1 MKDKRGQG
9 ISMEFI
15 IIAAIA
21 LIVLI
26 VIILFFTGG
35 LEKIFGE
42 QKRTIGTVTDQQ
54 KEIWRASCKLYCS
67 LGQRENFVNKEFKG
81 DDNTIFMCP
90 NTPKSGQSLKVE
102 CGECTGT
109 VDSSSTN
116 KDSCS
121 QRKTQEQC
129 KDGCSWTN
137 W

>member
-42 QKRTIGTVTDQQ
+42 QKKTIGTVTDQQ
-54 KEIWRASCKLYCS
+54 KEIWRSTCKLYCS
-67 LGQRENFVNKEFKG
+67 LGQRENFLQKEFKG
-81 DDNTIFMCP
+81 DDNTIFKCP
-90 NTPKSGQSLKVE
+90 KDSLGVE
-102 CGECTGT
+102 CGVCEKTPDPT
-109 VDSSSTN
+109 SNN
-116 KDSCS
+116 KDPCS

-129 KDGCSWTN
+129 KEGCVWTN
-137 W
+137 WA